1 MKKLLLLTVGGYT
14 IFMLGCASEKSDF
27 SKAEKKNGIE
37 TYEAFLRKYPQGEY
51 KSEATK
57 RIHKLAFELAKQ
69 KDSLHVYKKFQE
81 KYPESEFSTE
91 VSARIH
97 ELTYQLAKQ
106 KDDLQTYEEFLK
118 EYPTSLHAEEVKEM
132 IEYLKLPT
140 YSDVIK
146 TYPKH
151 VKITYTE
158 TNIEDAD
165 ETTGQLLFSGGQTEI
180 RDGELL
186 VFYYGAKLT
195 IMNKMKIRGKIYQ
208 TGDKL
213 TLDKKL
219 NLIKVRSWE

>member
-27 SKAEKKNGIE
+27 AKAEKENSIK
-37 TYEAFLRKYPQGEY
+37 TYEAFLQKYPQGEY
-51 KSEATK
+51 RSEATK

-69 KDSLHVYKKFQE
+69 KDSLHVYKEFQK
-81 KYPESEFSTE
+81 KYPESEFSAE
-91 VSARIH
+91 VSARIE

-106 KDDLQTYEEFLK
+106 KDDMQTYQEFLQ
-118 EYPTSLHAEEVKEM
+118 EYPTSKYVEEVKEK

-151 VKITYTE
+151 IEITYTE
-158 TNIEDAD
+158 TNIKDVD
-165 ETTGQLLFSGGQTEI
+165 ETGEQILFSGGQTEI
-180 RDGELL
+180 RDGQLL

-208 TGDKL
+208 AGDKL